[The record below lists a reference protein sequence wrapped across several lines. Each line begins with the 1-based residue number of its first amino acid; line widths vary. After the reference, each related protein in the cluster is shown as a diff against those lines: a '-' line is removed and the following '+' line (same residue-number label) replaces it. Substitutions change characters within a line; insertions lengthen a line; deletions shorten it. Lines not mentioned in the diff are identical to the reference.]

1 MLEREKVALNM
12 PSPIKILG
20 QTNEVG
26 GAVTQSGQYV
36 AKCNVVGR
44 ADHTVVEQIEDSCV
58 EQLRLQ
64 SENVRPRSKIVTFVL
79 TNENAI
85 NLTCHIDVSGFGRS
99 VSVHYQYRRN
109 VLALE
114 AFKIMTHV
122 RLQSATRR
130 MRDKERH
137 FITE

>member
-20 QTNEVG
+20 QTNDVG
-26 GAVTQSGQYV
+26 GTVTQSGQYV
-36 AKCNVVGR
+36 AKCN
-44 ADHTVVEQIEDSCV
+44 VVEQIEDSCV

-64 SENVRPRSKIVTFVL
+64 SENVRPRGKIVTFVL

-85 NLTCHIDVSGFGRS
+85 NLTCHIDVNGFGRS

-130 MRDKERH
+130 M
-137 FITE
+137 